1 MVSLSL
7 GIKKSRSDSL
17 KLQSRLNRFQSMTK
31 IIAIPGLLSDARVF
45 ADIKKA
51 LPQFEWFDFV
61 RSDFGSLARWGQEVL
76 SVTGGPV
83 VLFGHSMGARIALE
97 SWAFD
102 RSRIAGMVLADF
114 GVDGTVTQKEQDG
127 RAHRVS
133 GAYERG
139 MSSLL
144 ESWLKPMVSEGFDGN
159 DSYRQLEEMVL
170 NETPESHE
178 QQIQALLNR
187 PNAEAYLN
195 EIRCPTLLLVGDED
209 RWSPPGQHVEI
220 AEKIIDSQLEVVKGA
235 GHFLPF
241 ECPGVVAPLIND
253 WIERI

>member
-1 MVSLSL
+1 
-7 GIKKSRSDSL
+7 
-17 KLQSRLNRFQSMTK
+17 MTK

-45 ADIKKA
+45 SGIKTA

-61 RSDFGSLARWGQEVL
+61 RSDYGSLTRWGQEVL

-102 RSRIAGMVLADF
+102 RSRVAGMILADF
-114 GVDGTVTQKEQDG
+114 AVDGTVTEKEREG
-127 RAHRVS
+127 RDQRVK
-133 GAYERG
+133 GAYARG
-139 MSSLL
+139 MHSLL
-144 ESWLKPMVSEGFDGN
+144 DSWLLPMVAEGFDEN
-159 DSYRQLEEMVL
+159 ERFRELEDMVL
-170 NETPESHE
+170 NETPSSHE
-178 QQIQALLNR
+178 QQIHALLNR

-220 AEKIIDSQLEVVKGA
+220 AEKLIDSQLEVVKGA

-253 WIERI
+253 WVERIKRKCHNVPRV

>member
-7 GIKKSRSDSL
+7 GAKKFWTDSR
-17 KLQSRLNRFQSMTK
+17 KLQSWLNRFQSMTK

-45 ADIKKA
+45 SGIKTA

-61 RSDFGSLARWGQEVL
+61 RSDPGSLTRWGQEVL

-102 RSRIAGMVLADF
+102 RSRIAGMILADF
-114 GVDGTVTQKEQDG
+114 AVDGTVTEKERDG
-127 RAHRVS
+127 RAQRVK

-139 MSSLL
+139 MHSLL
-144 ESWLKPMVSEGFDGN
+144 DSWLLPMVAEGFDGN
-159 DSYRQLEEMVL
+159 ERFRELEDMVL
-170 NETPESHE
+170 NETPNSHE

-187 PNAEAYLN
+187 PNAETYLK
-195 EIRCPTLLLVGDED
+195 EIRCPTLLLVGEED
-209 RWSPPGQHVEI
+209 RWSPPGLHVEI
-220 AEKIIDSQLEVVKGA
+220 ADKVTGSQLEVVKRA

-241 ECPGVVAPLIND
+241 ECPDIVATLIDD
-253 WIERI
+253 WIEQT

>member
-1 MVSLSL
+1 
-7 GIKKSRSDSL
+7 
-17 KLQSRLNRFQSMTK
+17 MTK

-45 ADIKKA
+45 SDVKTA

-61 RSDFGSLARWGQEVL
+61 RSDSGSLMRWGQEVL

-102 RSRIAGMVLADF
+102 RSRVAGMILADF
-114 GVDGTVTQKEQDG
+114 AVDGTVTEKEREG
-127 RAHRVS
+127 RDQRVRS
-133 GAYERG
+133 AYENG

-144 ESWLKPMVSEGFDGN
+144 ESWLKPMVAEGFDRN
-159 DSYRQLEEMVL
+159 ESFRELEDMVL
-170 NETPESHE
+170 NETPDSHE

-187 PNAEAYLN
+187 PNAETYLKD
-195 EIRCPTLLLVGDED
+195 IRCPTLLLVGEED
-209 RWSPPGQHVEI
+209 RWSPPGLHVAI
-220 AEKIIDSQLEVVKGA
+220 ADKLAGSQLEVVKRA

-241 ECPGVVAPLIND
+241 ECPGVVSSLVND
-253 WIERI
+253 WVVEGKL

>member
-1 MVSLSL
+1 
-7 GIKKSRSDSL
+7 
-17 KLQSRLNRFQSMTK
+17 MTK

-102 RSRIAGMVLADF
+102 RSRVAGMILADF
-114 GVDGTVTQKEQDG
+114 AVDGTVTEKEREG
-127 RAHRVS
+127 RDQRVKGAH
-133 GAYERG
+133 ENG

-144 ESWLKPMVSEGFDGN
+144 ESWLKPMVAEGFDGN
-159 DSYRQLEEMVL
+159 ERFKELEDMVL

-253 WIERI
+253 SIELI